1 MTSSGSD
8 YQRRYLR
15 APYKKD
21 VLFVDEDFVFKAQTL
36 NISEGGLL
44 LDQVGHFPGEKKVTF
59 LVEIPEFPLFK
70 NFTLEKLQA
79 FSYDSVLSRVIRFKA
94 KMVRSI
100 KIESSID
107 GVFTSKIGLSFVD
120 VAAIDQLKVSSYVE
134 NFSSNLVYLQVLIDT
149 LATDESQIKKIRLL
163 AHYLGYSD
171 QMKIS
176 YLRKIVEHDYKSLQW
191 L

>member
-1 MTSSGSD
+1 MTPSGSN
-8 YQRRYLR
+8 YQRTYLR

-44 LDQVGHFPGEKKVTF
+44 LDQVGHFPGEKEVTF

-79 FSYDSVLSRVIRFKA
+79 FSHDSVLSRVIRFKA
-94 KMVRSI
+94 KMVRSM

-107 GVFTSKIGLSFVD
+107 GVFTSQIGLSFVD
-120 VAAIDQLKVSSYVE
+120 VAPNDQLKVSGYVE

-163 AHYLGYSD
+163 AQYLGYSD